1 VTAVPDALVAGATA
15 PQAAPLHPLPV
26 TAQITPLFPESLA
39 TVAVKGWVPFT
50 VTFAV
55 LPDNVTAIGA
65 APAVTMIVAT
75 ADFVASATDVAVSW
89 TIAMAGTIPGAL

>member
-1 VTAVPDALVAGATA
+1 MRSLQEQPHHR
-15 PQAAPLHPLPV
+15 LHRCTRCQSQP
-26 TAQITPLFPESLA
+26 ITPLFPESLA
-39 TVAVKGWVPFT
+39 TVAVKGWGPFT

-55 LPDNVTAIGA
+55 LPDNVTALGA